1 MQRKA
6 EIQEKQNVVGDLKKQ
21 QQQKQPAVVNVKD
34 KGNKP
39 TEH

>member
-1 MQRKA
+1 MIRRKA

-21 QQQKQPAVVNVKD
+21 QQLNVKD